1 MPNEPL
7 QTPATPTP
15 GTEAVQTPNP
25 TPPPPETT
33 PAPLEQPAALTD
45 AKPAAAEPPPPAK
58 ESATPEIDPK
68 AFKLPEGVQADE
80 AVLGEFAGVAKELGV
95 NQEGAQRLVDLYAKQ
110 AKAEAVK
117 PYEQWHAMQKQWQ
130 DEIKADPTIGGDKLE
145 PALQRVAKVLDTYGD
160 PEVRKALSF
169 TGAGN
174 NPAIIRTLV
183 KMADALSEGGPIAG
197 APPTGKPK
205 TAAEAM
211 YPHLKAG

>member
-1 MPNEPL
+1 MAEPSP
-7 QTPATPTP
+7 TPATPTP
-15 GTEAVQTPNP
+15 E
-25 TPPPPETT
+25 T
-33 PAPLEQPAALTD
+33 PAPTTPESTPPSTPAVPEAPPALTD
-45 AKPAAAEPPPPAK
+45 APAPPAETPPAEK
-58 ESATPEIDPK
+58 PPEPATPEIDPK
-68 AFKLPEGVQADE
+68 AFKLPDGVQANE
-80 AVLGEFAGVAKELGV
+80 EVLGEFAGVAKELGV

-110 AKAEAVK
+110 ARAEAVK

-205 TAAEAM
+205 SPAEAM

>member
-1 MPNEPL
+1 MPEEPS
-7 QTPATPTP
+7 PTARDTDP
-15 GTEAVQTPNP
+15 GDASSDDAAGYDRRLRRQVPEA
-25 TPPPPETT
+25 PP
-33 PAPLEQPAALTD
+33 ALTD
-45 AKPAAAEPPPPAK
+45 APARQPRSRQPRSREPA
-58 ESATPEIDPK
+58 SAGDLDPK

-80 AVLGEFAGVAKELGV
+80 AVLGEFAGVAKELGI

-130 DEIKADPTIGGDKLE
+130 DEIKADPSIGGDKLE
-145 PALQRVAKVLDTYGD
+145 PALQKVAKVLDTYGD

-183 KMADALSEGGPIAG
+183 KMAEALSEGGPIVG